1 MIAVKYDFIDS
12 KTDRQAMEFIFDE
25 KKFVNAFGFDYQK
38 YIAVKDGVEIFDK
51 DSLYE
56 FGLEFINR
64 DVRLYKLFKTTD
76 FISISMKYDLETNR
90 SLELYVA
97 NDTIHSVIAK
107 VTIYLVG
114 TKKGGNDEQTIELVK
129 LIRDMMAYFIQRHKE
144 DTKALDVFVD
154 RCSKIVGAKKGGD
167 DGKSIDVKKEK

>member
-12 KTDRQAMEFIFDE
+12 KTDSYSKELVFDE
-25 KKFVNAFGFDYQK
+25 RKFINAFGFDYLK
-38 YIAVKDGVEIFDK
+38 YITAKDGVEIFDNNQVY
-51 DSLYE
+51 D
-56 FGLEFINR
+56 FAMAFINHDER
-64 DVRLYKLFKTTD
+64 FYKIFKTTN

-90 SLELYVA
+90 SLELYVT

-107 VTIYLVG
+107 VRIYLVG
-114 TKKGGNDEQTIELVK
+114 SENKEDQTIEMIK
-129 LIRDMMAYFIQRHKE
+129 LIRDMTAYFIQRHKE

-154 RCSKIVGAKKGGD
+154 RCNKIIGNKKGES

>member
-12 KTDRQAMEFIFDE
+12 KTDRQSVEHVFDE
-25 KKFVNAFGFDYQK
+25 RKFINAFGFDYQK
-38 YIAVKDGVEIFDK
+38 YIAVKDGVEIFDNG
-51 DSLYE
+51 SLYE

-64 DVRLYKLFKTTD
+64 DARLYKLFKTTD

-90 SLELYVA
+90 SLELHITNNTTLSA
-97 NDTIHSVIAK
+97 LAK

-114 TKKGGNDEQTIELVK
+114 SKKNDEQTIELVK

-154 RCSKIVGAKKGGD
+154 RCNKIVGTKKGGN